1 MSKNVVQSPGNEGP
15 LIELKGVTKHFGGTV
30 ALDNVGFDLRSGEIH
45 ALLGENGAGKSTLI
59 NILGGIHT
67 PDAGKILIKGAV
79 TEIRNVAD
87 ANRYGISIIHQELSL
102 APNLSIAENI
112 FLGREPSGPW
122 GLRRR
127 KMHEEA
133 RALVMALGL
142 EEIQA
147 VDTIVSQLSV
157 AHQQLVE
164 ITRALSC
171 RGRVLVLDE
180 PTSAL
185 SEAETES
192 LFAGLRQLRSQGV
205 GIIYIS
211 HRLEEIMRLADR
223 VTVLRDGRSV
233 GTQSVDRVNQ
243 QQLIRWMVGRDIAD
257 HFHRPAAKTGRAAL
271 QVRNLRNPNIHDVSF
286 DLHYGEILGIA
297 GLVGSGRSELVRAIF
312 GIDPLQKGQIIIDG
326 KPKSIDCPRDALDNG
341 MVLIPEDRKQQGLVM
356 IQTVAFN
363 IALPWVDQWITGCM
377 PNSKKRRRIVDR
389 AVNDFAVKV
398 ADVDQCIDALSG
410 GNQQKVLV
418 SRWMERRPKI
428 LILDEPTRGVDVGAR
443 EEMFNIIGSL
453 VETGMAVLLISS
465 DLSEVINCSHRVALY
480 RDGGIIQTAK
490 ADEISRQEII
500 KQLTGALA

>member
-1 MSKNVVQSPGNEGP
+1 MVQAAGNEVP
-15 LIELKGVTKHFGGTV
+15 LIAFKGVTKHFGGTA
-30 ALDNVGFDLRSGEIH
+30 ALDNVGFDLRCGEIH

-67 PDAGKILIKGAV
+67 PDAGTILINGAV
-79 TEIRNVAD
+79 TEICNVAD

-112 FLGREPSGPW
+112 FLGREPSGPF
-122 GLRRR
+122 GIRRH
-127 KMHEEA
+127 KMYEEA
-133 RALVMALGL
+133 KALVTTLGL
-142 EEIQA
+142 EEIQS
-147 VDTIVSQLSV
+147 VDTIVSELSI

-164 ITRALSC
+164 ITRALSYH
-171 RGRVLVLDE
+171 GRVLVLDE
-180 PTSAL
+180 PTSSL

-192 LFAGLRQLRSQGV
+192 LFVRLRQLRSQGV

-211 HRLEEIMRLADR
+211 HRLEEIIRLANR
-223 VTVLRDGRSV
+223 ITVLRDGHSV
-233 GTQSVDRVNQ
+233 GTQSVTQVNQ
-243 QQLIRWMVGRDIAD
+243 QQLIRWMVGRDIED
-257 HFHRPAAKTGRAAL
+257 HFHRPASKAGRVAL
-271 QVRNLRNPNIHDVSF
+271 QIRNFRNPNIHDVSF

-312 GIDPLQKGQIIIDG
+312 GIDPLQQGQIIIDG
-326 KPKSIDCPRDALDNG
+326 VAKSINCPRDALDNG
-341 MVLIPEDRKQQGLVM
+341 IVLIPEDRKQQGLVM

-363 IALPWVDQWITGCM
+363 IALPWVKEWISGCM
-377 PNSKKRRRIVDR
+377 PNHKKRRRIVDK

-398 ADVDQCIDALSG
+398 ADVNQSIDALSG

-418 SRWMERRPKI
+418 SKWMERKPRI

-465 DLSEVINCSHRVALY
+465 DLSEVINTSHRIALY
-480 RDGGIIQTAK
+480 RDGSIVHTVK
-490 ADEISRQEII
+490 ADEISREGII
-500 KQLTGALA
+500 KQLTGAPT